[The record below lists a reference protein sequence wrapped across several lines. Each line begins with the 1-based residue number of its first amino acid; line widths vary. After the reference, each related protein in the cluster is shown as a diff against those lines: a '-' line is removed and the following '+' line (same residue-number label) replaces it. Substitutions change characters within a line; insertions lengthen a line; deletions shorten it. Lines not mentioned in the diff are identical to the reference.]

1 MKYLSLLGALLITA
15 VPALAA
21 TPEQEFDKRMSNP
34 WWPKPGTSFKC
45 YMDLEENG
53 LFLFK
58 EVLKESETSW
68 LFFPRPQPKR
78 FEFLE
83 DKGGAWVGGVDDT
96 RLVRT
101 QIGICHY

>member
-1 MKYLSLLGALLITA
+1 MKYLSTIGALLIA
-15 VPALAA
+15 VAPAIAV
-21 TPEQEFDKRMSNP
+21 TPEQDYESRLKQS

-45 YMDLEENG
+45 YVELEENG
-53 LFLFK
+53 LFIFN

-68 LFFPRPQPKR
+68 EFFPRPQPKR

-83 DKGGAWVGGVDDT
+83 DKGGAWVGGADDT

-101 QIGICHY
+101 QVGICHY